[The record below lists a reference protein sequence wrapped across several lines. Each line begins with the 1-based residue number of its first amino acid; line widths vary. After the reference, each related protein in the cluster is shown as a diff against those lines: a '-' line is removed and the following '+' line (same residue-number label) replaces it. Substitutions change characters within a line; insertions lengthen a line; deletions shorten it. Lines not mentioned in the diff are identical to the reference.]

1 MFTPSGQP
9 VTTAADSPAS
19 SGSSPSPSRSPGLIS
34 RLSKAAIS
42 QARAGS
48 SASPLTARRKKNCRF
63 LARELENVI
72 RVMERQLARTEMA
85 KQCCEGVLAEVRRAE
100 ASAKKQLSNN
110 SDDAH
115 GRRVGGHS
123 WLAPVFKMLR
133 AMRDESEKGAI
144 ELEGQLEIV
153 TNHFSLIQASID
165 ELKTHWEPRAEI
177 LGALDKNTM
186 MEGAPAL
193 DDDEA
198 HASIL
203 RAGREEDSA
212 RTACQI
218 AFKITE
224 KNKSTLGRRRSEM
237 FLAMKHARQ
246 SKVSSNYYAKR
257 GTFGTTGKRDTDPST
272 RKMPL
277 SPDMPRI

>member
-1 MFTPSGQP
+1 M
-9 VTTAADSPAS
+9 
-19 SGSSPSPSRSPGLIS
+19 
-34 RLSKAAIS
+34 
-42 QARAGS
+42 
-48 SASPLTARRKKNCRF
+48 C
-63 LARELENVI
+63 RELGNVI
-72 RVMERQLARTEMA
+72 GVMERMLNRTELA
-85 KQCCEGVLAEVRRAE
+85 KQCCDGVLAEVRRAE

-186 MEGAPAL
+186 MEGAPVL

-203 RAGREEDSA
+203 RGPRGGPA
-212 RTACQI
+212 RRRARSSPRSP
-218 AFKITE
+218 
-224 KNKSTLGRRRSEM
+224 KNKSTLPAAGSRC
-237 FLAMKHARQ
+237 
-246 SKVSSNYYAKR
+246 SSR
-257 GTFGTTGKRDTDPST
+257 
-272 RKMPL
+272 
-277 SPDMPRI
+277 